1 MLLYWQ
7 EQVPPNGLYTNVN
20 LYVELGELMTSP
32 LEPRDEP
39 PKNKTIKSKI
49 SLIFVI
55 KLNALLPSGRS
66 IVTMN
71 QANFWFL
78 HTKNNL

>member
-1 MLLYWQ
+1 
-7 EQVPPNGLYTNVN
+7 
-20 LYVELGELMTSP
+20 MTSP